1 MQFCG
6 VSAPAALTQE
16 RSATIRGVEQ
26 PVSEGVRAAVVQVCR
41 DAFYYRDDVRAVFI
55 DAGCPETMY
64 DKYDDPSNSKAKIAR
79 FVLNDLRGLG
89 ERGAGVQRKLIAELC
104 RMDRPRPDADP
115 AKGREA
121 LANLKREAKE
131 RRLLVDPEQAAA
143 KVRQARAEQDRR
155 ALT

>member
-1 MQFCG
+1 VPFSSILG
-6 VSAPAALTQE
+6 PPSLTQE

-64 DKYDDPSNSKAKIAR
+64 DKYDDPNNSKAKIAR

-89 ERGAGVQRKLIAELC
+89 ERGDAVQRASSSPSYATWTGPVLTLT
-104 RMDRPRPDADP
+104 RRRV
-115 AKGREA
+115 
-121 LANLKREAKE
+121 E
-131 RRLLVDPEQAAA
+131 RHWR
-143 KVRQARAEQDRR
+143 
-155 ALT
+155 T